1 MRNWRLG
8 LVLSASIAG
17 VFSFAD
23 LTTIE
28 KVVEGQRTAVVE
40 IADKLWREAELGYLE
55 NVSSMVLGDYLTS
68 NGCSIERRSAGLPTA
83 FVASAGRGSP
93 VIGILAEFDAL
104 PGMSQA
110 ASPKREILTH
120 EAAGHACGHNL
131 FGAASV
137 AAAVGLAKSLAIA
150 ERSGTV
156 RVYGT
161 PAEEGG
167 SGKVYMT
174 RALSLINI

>member
-1 MRNWRLG
+1 M
-8 LVLSASIAG
+8 VLSASMAG
-17 VFSFAD
+17 VFSIAE

-28 KVVEGQRTAVVE
+28 EILDGQRTAVVE
-40 IADKLWREAELGYLE
+40 IADKLWREAELGYVE
-55 NVSSMVLGDYLTS
+55 HASSKVLGDYLTS
-68 NGCSIERRSAGLPTA
+68 NGFSIERQSAGLPTA
-83 FVASAGRGSP
+83 FVASMGRGSP

-110 ASPKREILTH
+110 AVPEREVVV
-120 EAAGHACGHNL
+120 EKAAGHACGHNL

-137 AAAVGLAKSLAIA
+137 AAAVGLAKSLQT
-150 ERSGTV
+150 EGRSGTV

-174 RALSLINI
+174 RAG